1 MIKFYF
7 KLVVLNSSIIMLFS
21 TLIEN
26 LDGWLRKCLQNV
38 RKMLNNVISVKR
50 RQADV
55 TGSDTTSK
63 DPQG

>member
-1 MIKFYF
+1 
-7 KLVVLNSSIIMLFS
+7 MLFS